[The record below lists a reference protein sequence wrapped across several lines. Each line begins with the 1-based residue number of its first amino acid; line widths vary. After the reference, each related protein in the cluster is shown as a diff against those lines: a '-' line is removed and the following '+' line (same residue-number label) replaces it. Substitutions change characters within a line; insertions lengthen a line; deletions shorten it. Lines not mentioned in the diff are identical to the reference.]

1 MAVLKTRWSMLILED
16 HPDLRETLKSN
27 FDDLFAGAIH
37 LDFAASI
44 CQAVDKIKKQMQA
57 GDPYDVF
64 WIDLYLDYFSYDN
77 DHGEIVSVDSFSQ
90 IINTVQ
96 LQQTLR
102 LTEPSLTAVLAALRA
117 NIIPLHKPP
126 AQYSDQEKLQ
136 VLELFRPY
144 CQPPAQSS
152 YDTFLELVDS
162 YLRVDDY
169 VNNDLH
175 DANVYARHVLDFVFR
190 RFAQWVQSRNE
201 REFSLSA
208 KSAADW
214 REPQNVNILP
224 HADDKSDQSW
234 TIFHAWARQ
243 FYNAVAAY
251 AKGMEEYTAA
261 NPLLLELKQL
271 AFNDYPQFLI
281 NTAYSGRRQELV
293 KQGSVWSSD
302 SVIVTHSAFKGEKK
316 NVALLEYAFRLFR
329 HLRRPYLVLK
339 SRRQGSNAFVLKDG
353 ALANVVQLHT
363 TDDPHQP
370 LLVDPQLRLAFT
382 AHSFFPEWLSSFKKL
397 PEALRPRVNE
407 LVAKAGHDLEAD
419 ARSRKPQPAGMCRLH
434 LPARFLDTPHQHES
448 FQLEVQVLSGKWLQT
463 KLSFDEGR
471 WAFLELACRLWFPKC
486 FLMHSNWQALEGHEA
501 SEVYF
506 APADKLLGRA
516 IRRAAQAHA
525 GLFPP
530 LPVLEKTDL
539 ALAPTAA
546 FYEADADYISAFD
559 WDDFE
564 GKVSVSSDGHEAPPV
579 TMQAKRLLCLAH
591 FLMAELHIHRFAQQL
606 LNVSKLTP
614 ASLCDLMTK
623 PQFVRTDEACDHC
636 LRQIERASA
645 RIVIDHYLPGI
656 KNLIAVTLC
665 FHTLPAPEVAT
676 LYRHWQE
683 KDVPLN
689 GVRPI
694 EKFSAI
700 GRKLEHVQ
708 LIESRA
714 LPVQTEDK
722 KKYLFIPSA
731 FTQKPSLLLDV
742 KTSSLF
748 SRLPQTWYDLAT
760 VSHQELL
767 KNLFGT
773 SL

>member
-16 HPDLRETLKSN
+16 HPDLRETLQSN

-44 CQAVDKIKKQMQA
+44 CQAVDKIKRQMQA

-90 IINTVQ
+90 IIDTAH
-96 LQQTLR
+96 LQQTHR
-102 LTEPSLTAVLAALRA
+102 LTEVSLSSVLAALRA
-117 NIIPLHKPP
+117 GIRPLHKPP
-126 AQYSDQEKLQ
+126 AQYSDQEKLH

-144 CQPPAQSS
+144 CQPLAQSS
-152 YDTFLELVDS
+152 YETFLELVDF
-162 YLRVDDY
+162 YVRVDDY
-169 VNNDLH
+169 KDDDLR
-175 DANVYARHVLDFVFR
+175 DSNVYARHVLDYIFR
-190 RFAQWVQSRNE
+190 RFAQWAQSPKE
-201 REFSLSA
+201 REFSLNA

-214 REPQNVNILP
+214 RDPQNVNILP
-224 HADDKSDQSW
+224 NTEDKSDQSW

-293 KQGSVWSSD
+293 KLGSVWSSD
-302 SVIVTHSAFKGEKK
+302 SVIITHSNFKGEKK
-316 NVALLEYAFRLFR
+316 NAALLEYTFRLFR

-353 ALANVVQLHT
+353 DLAKVTQLHT
-363 TDDPHQP
+363 NFDPHQP
-370 LLVDPQLRLAFT
+370 VLVNPSLRLAFT
-382 AHSFFPEWLSSFKKL
+382 AHSFLPEWMNDFKKL
-397 PEALRPRVNE
+397 AEVFRPRLND
-407 LVAKAGHDLEAD
+407 LVAKARHDLETD
-419 ARSRKPQPAGMCRLH
+419 ARSRKPQQAGMCRLH

-448 FQLEVQVLSGKWLQT
+448 FQLEVQMLSGKWLQA

-486 FLMHSNWQALEGHEA
+486 FFMHSTWKAREGYGA

-506 APADKLLGRA
+506 SPADKVLARA
-516 IRRAAQAHA
+516 VRQAAKTYTE
-525 GLFPP
+525 LFPP
-530 LPVLEKTDL
+530 LAVLEKTDM
-539 ALAPTAA
+539 ALPPAAA
-546 FYEADADYISAFD
+546 FYQADGDYISAFD
-559 WDDFE
+559 WDSFLA
-564 GKVSVSSDGHEAPPV
+564 KVSLSGDGQEAAPV
-579 TMQAKRLLCLAH
+579 GVQAKRLLCIAH

-606 LNVSKLTP
+606 LTMTRLTP
-614 ASLCDLMTK
+614 ASLCDLMAK
-623 PQFVRTDEACDHC
+623 PQFDKSEESCMHC
-636 LRQIERASA
+636 LRQIERAPA
-645 RIVIDHYLPGI
+645 RIVIDHYLPGV

-665 FHTLPAPEVAT
+665 FHTLPAPEVAA
-676 LYRHWQE
+676 LYGLWQE
-683 KDVPLN
+683 KDVPLH

-700 GRKLEHVQ
+700 SKKLEHVQ
-708 LIESRA
+708 LVESRA
-714 LPVQTEDK
+714 LPMQTEDK
-722 KKYLFIPSA
+722 KKYLFIPCA
-731 FTQKPSLLLDV
+731 FTQKPSLLLNV

-748 SRLPQTWYDLAT
+748 SNFPQTWYDLAT

-767 KNLFGT
+767 QRVGVA